1 MAVAMVGRFF
11 VTYAMN
17 AGAQISLEVC
27 PTELRGQGSGL
38 ANLFAQATTFFS
50 PYIVYSVRSNFS
62 VEMYLYLGISLKTTF
77 VCLFVTHFILNVIQC
92 YQDGMYYS

>member
-1 MAVAMVGRFF
+1 MTSTKQALIETQPNFLTSFNWLWSFYFPDYEFESMVIAMVGRFF

-38 ANLFAQATTFFS
+38 ANVFAQASVFFA
-50 PYIVYSVRSNFS
+50 PQIVYSVK
-62 VEMYLYLGISLKTTF
+62 L
-77 VCLFVTHFILNVIQC
+77 
-92 YQDGMYYS
+92 

>member
-1 MAVAMVGRFF
+1 MEMLSMVVAMTGRFF

-38 ANLFAQATTFFS
+38 ANVFAQATTFFS
-50 PYIVYSVRSNFS
+50 SYIVYSVT
-62 VEMYLYLGISLKTTF
+62 LI
-77 VCLFVTHFILNVIQC
+77 LF
-92 YQDGMYYS
+92 